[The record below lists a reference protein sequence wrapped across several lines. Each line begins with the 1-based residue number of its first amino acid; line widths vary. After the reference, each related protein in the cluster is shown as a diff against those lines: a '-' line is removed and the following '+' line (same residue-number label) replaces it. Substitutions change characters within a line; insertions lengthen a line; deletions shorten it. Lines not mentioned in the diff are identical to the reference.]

1 MKEKRKKDNFNEEKA
16 RSYVNY
22 LLEKDVKTY
31 NKLIPEIQSL
41 NSEEFEKLFK
51 GEEYNYNVINKKEF
65 KQLANK
71 FDNFFKLNEYYEE
84 DKYYPY
90 IRDLWLKNICLEDLG
105 KNDYTHKLKK
115 FDIKYEEWS
124 NDFKEKFVQLLLS
137 TEQTRVY
144 ELKDKFKDQYN
155 SYYQLIQTLNGLK
168 QKFEDKPENKGYSDT
183 CDKITNTIICPIF
196 KTLLT
201 LGFGA
206 YANNIVKE
214 ASIIK
219 GQNLIITDIVDELV
233 SETSEYGLFEGRR
246 INNKKKLAENMFNK
260 LKEMICEDSN
270 QTYALNLDLDDISKC
285 KWYEFHPNNDGTLN
299 LDYQVTAKNGEM
311 LHYNSNLNLKE
322 LLETIL
328 KDNVCSLA
336 ILAASV
342 INVGYS
348 IYNFNQICEEYKNLV
363 EIDKEFEEIKESF
376 NSHKKL
382 LEKLP
387 DRITDAVD
395 YINGII
401 KYIRDDYSHLNNH
414 INNIN
419 QKIQKAEDIKF
430 KSKIGMGVSI
440 GLGLLSL
447 GGSLLSIGQNLFTA
461 SVNGIST
468 AGNAFALKKNYD
480 SYELSKKVISELNEK
495 LKRAIDLGNEINDFI
510 NKLIDEL
517 KGKENEIPKFC
528 DFEIIDN
535 KLESKEKEMPKFDDF
550 EIIEN
555 NY

>member
-1 MKEKRKKDNFNEEKA
+1 
-16 RSYVNY
+16 
-22 LLEKDVKTY
+22 
-31 NKLIPEIQSL
+31 
-41 NSEEFEKLFK
+41 
-51 GEEYNYNVINKKEF
+51 
-65 KQLANK
+65 
-71 FDNFFKLNEYYEE
+71 
-84 DKYYPY
+84 
-90 IRDLWLKNICLEDLG
+90 
-105 KNDYTHKLKK
+105 
-115 FDIKYEEWS
+115 
-124 NDFKEKFVQLLLS
+124 
-137 TEQTRVY
+137 
-144 ELKDKFKDQYN
+144 
-155 SYYQLIQTLNGLK
+155 
-168 QKFEDKPENKGYSDT
+168 
-183 CDKITNTIICPIF
+183 
-196 KTLLT
+196 
-201 LGFGA
+201 
-206 YANNIVKE
+206 
-214 ASIIK
+214 
-219 GQNLIITDIVDELV
+219 
-233 SETSEYGLFEGRR
+233 
-246 INNKKKLAENMFNK
+246 MFNK

-285 KWYEFHPNNDGTLN
+285 NWYEFHPNTNGTLN
-299 LDYQVTAKNGEM
+299 LNYQVTAKNGEM

-322 LLETIL
+322 LFETIL

-447 GGSLLSIGQNLFTA
+447 GGSLISIGQNLFTA
-461 SVNGIST
+461 GVNGIST
-468 AGNAFALKKNYD
+468 AGNAFALKKNVGK
-480 SYELSKKVISELNEK
+480 SNWKRKKIL
-495 LKRAIDLGNEINDFI
+495 LKF
-510 NKLIDEL
+510 
-517 KGKENEIPKFC
+517 
-528 DFEIIDN
+528 
-535 KLESKEKEMPKFDDF
+535 
-550 EIIEN
+550 
-555 NY
+555 

>member
-1 MKEKRKKDNFNEEKA
+1 MQKNSEINILMKEESKKDIFNEEKA

-22 LLEKDVKTY
+22 LLENDVKTY

-41 NSEEFEKLFK
+41 NAEEFKKLFK
-51 GEEYNYNVINKKEF
+51 GEEYNYNVTNKKEF

-84 DKYYPY
+84 DKYHPY

-105 KNDYTHKLKK
+105 KNDYTNKLKK
-115 FDIKYEEWS
+115 FGIKYEEWS
-124 NDFKEKFVQLLLS
+124 NDFKEKFIQLLLS

-144 ELKDKFKDQYN
+144 ELKDKFKNQYN
-155 SYYQLIQTLNGLK
+155 SYYQLVQNLNGLK
-168 QKFEDKPENKGYSDT
+168 QKFEDKPEDKGYSDT
-183 CDKITNTIICPIF
+183 CDKITNTIIFPIF
-196 KTLLT
+196 KTFLT

-206 YANNIVKE
+206 YANNIIKE

-219 GQNLIITDIVDELV
+219 GQNSIISDIIEQLDE
-233 SETSEYGLFEGRR
+233 ETSEYGSFEGR
-246 INNKKKLAENMFNK
+246 IVNKIKLAQNMFNK
-260 LKEMICEDSN
+260 LKEMICEDGN
-270 QTYALNLDLDDISKC
+270 QTYALKLDLDDINKC
-285 KWYEFHPNNDGTLN
+285 KWYESHPNADHTLN
-299 LDYQVTAKNGEM
+299 LDYQVKCKNGEM

-322 LLETIL
+322 LFETIL

-401 KYIRDDYSHLNNH
+401 KYIQKDYSRLNDH
-414 INNIN
+414 IKDIK
-419 QKIQKAEDIKF
+419 QKRQKAEDLKF

-447 GGSLLSIGQNLFTA
+447 GGSLISIGQNLFTA

-480 SYELSKKVISELNEK
+480 SYELSKKVINELNEK
-495 LKRAIDLGNEINDFI
+495 LERAIKLGNEMNNFI
-510 NKLIDEL
+510 DKLIDKL
-517 KGKENEIPKFC
+517 KSKENEIPKFC
-528 DFEIIDN
+528 DFEII
-535 KLESKEKEMPKFDDF
+535 
-550 EIIEN
+550 EN
-555 NY
+555 YFS

>member
-1 MKEKRKKDNFNEEKA
+1 MKEESKKDNFNEEKA

-22 LLEKDVKTY
+22 LLENDVKTY

-41 NSEEFEKLFK
+41 NAEEFKKLFK
-51 GEEYNYNVINKKEF
+51 GEEYNYNVTNKKEF

-84 DKYYPY
+84 DKYHPY

-105 KNDYTHKLKK
+105 KNDYTNKLKK
-115 FDIKYEEWS
+115 FGIKYEEWS
-124 NDFKEKFVQLLLS
+124 NDFKEKFIQLLLS

-144 ELKDKFKDQYN
+144 ELKDKFKNQYN
-155 SYYQLIQTLNGLK
+155 SYYQLIQNLNGLK
-168 QKFEDKPENKGYSDT
+168 QKFEDKPEDKGYSDT
-183 CDKITNTIICPIF
+183 CDKITNTIIFPIF
-196 KTLLT
+196 KTFLT

-206 YANNIVKE
+206 YANNIIKE

-219 GQNLIITDIVDELV
+219 GQNSIISDIIEQLDE
-233 SETSEYGLFEGRR
+233 ETSEYGSFEGR
-246 INNKKKLAENMFNK
+246 IVNKIKLAQNMFNK
-260 LKEMICEDSN
+260 LKEMICEDGN
-270 QTYALNLDLDDISKC
+270 QTYALKLDLDDINKC
-285 KWYEFHPNNDGTLN
+285 KWYESHPNADHTLN
-299 LDYQVTAKNGEM
+299 LDYQVKCKNGEM

-322 LLETIL
+322 LFETIL

-401 KYIRDDYSHLNNH
+401 KYIQKDYSRLNDH
-414 INNIN
+414 IKDIK
-419 QKIQKAEDIKF
+419 QKRQKAEDLKF

-447 GGSLLSIGQNLFTA
+447 GGSLISIGQNLFTA

-480 SYELSKKVISELNEK
+480 SYELSKKVINELNEK
-495 LKRAIDLGNEINDFI
+495 LNRAIALGNEMNNFI
-510 NKLIDEL
+510 DKLIDKL
-517 KGKENEIPKFC
+517 KSKENEIPKFC
-528 DFEIIDN
+528 DFEII
-535 KLESKEKEMPKFDDF
+535 
-550 EIIEN
+550 EN
-555 NY
+555 YFL